1 VSGEIAPKQRMRAE
15 MFVAIPFLL
24 LPFAIYNFVEF
35 VTPGA
40 TAGEFWTKML
50 FSLQMMSGA
59 SWTLSVG
66 ELLTAF
72 SLLILF
78 VELVKAAR
86 IAGRSVLGHLLSML
100 LFIGMLIE
108 FLLVK
113 QAATATFFLLLVIS
127 FVDAIGGYTVTM
139 RASQRNILVDQ
150 IETTQRV

>member
-1 VSGEIAPKQRMRAE
+1 MSARRERIEGR
-15 MFVAIPFLL
+15 MFVAIPLLL
-24 LPFAIYNFVEF
+24 LPFAIYNIVEF
-35 VTPGA
+35 VTPG
-40 TAGEFWTKML
+40 TTTGEFWTKML

-66 ELLTAF
+66 ELLIVF

-139 RASQRNILVDQ
+139 RASQRNIVVDQ
-150 IETTQRV
+150 IETAQRV

>member
-1 VSGEIAPKQRMRAE
+1 VKVENEQVKVSRKRSGSRAA

-24 LPFAIYNFVEF
+24 LPFAIYNSVEF
-35 VTPGA
+35 ITPGT

-50 FSLQMMSGA
+50 FSLPMMSGA
-59 SWTLSVG
+59 SWTLSAG

-113 QAATATFFLLLVIS
+113 QAATATFFLMLVIS
-127 FVDAIGGYTVTM
+127 VCRRYWWVHSHDEGFAAQYPG
-139 RASQRNILVDQ
+139 
-150 IETTQRV
+150 

>member
-1 VSGEIAPKQRMRAE
+1 
-15 MFVAIPFLL
+15 MFVAIPLLL
-24 LPFAIYNFVEF
+24 LPFAIYNIVEF
-35 VTPGA
+35 LTPGN
-40 TAGEFWTKML
+40 TTGELWVKTL

-66 ELLTAF
+66 DLLVAI
-72 SLLILF
+72 SVLILF

-86 IAGRSVLGHLLSML
+86 MTGRSVFGHLLSML
-100 LFIGMLIE
+100 LFIGMLVE

-150 IETTQRV
+150 IETAPRN